1 MGNQNSKNRAEVLTD
16 YKKNSIISYEK
27 TNKETN
33 NMKNKVMRIIAV
45 VLCFTLLFTGA
56 SFSAAATEADGT
68 AVLDDAGDVIAKG
81 FYNTLNVIVE
91 ALVKVICTIYPN
103 PKNWKDIDE
112 YSREEIGFLEGRDAY
127 QTEAANGSKW
137 SLGYDS
143 LSLVPADIDCGE
155 YNLGR
160 DLTNKYAEGV
170 YDDMRIRVSAIDDG
184 SGKGIVVLGAIDSLG
199 VTSTDI
205 RSIRKLVLS
214 HFADKNVDIAS
225 INIVATHS
233 HSALDTQGVSTGF
246 FTKLALAGVY
256 NVFGIEGSYPGLEK
270 ADEFKNHFISV
281 SADAIINAVED
292 MEEGS
297 LYYGTVD
304 CSEVI
309 HDKRDL
315 IAREDIPVTPVLY
328 FVPDSGTE
336 ATYIADISCHPTSFS
351 ASNGLVS
358 SDYIYHLDNYIK
370 AQTGANFIMVPGA
383 IGQLSRDIEVDETGL
398 NEWDAM
404 GASAKTLGEAFGK
417 LILAG
422 DVTEELSPVLNVKHR
437 DIFIEPENS
446 ILTLACEIN
455 LVNNTVFTK
464 GPAFTSPAMATEL
477 GYLEFGNR
485 VGFALFPGEFYP
497 ETFWGTEITDNTNW
511 DGTQWQ
517 YDSLYNSVE
526 GVDVYCISL
535 ANDAIGY
542 VLTDNNFAFM
552 GHIIGEE
559 IADEVLSVGK
569 HTGSFL
575 VGEYFTLLDSLK

>member
-1 MGNQNSKNRAEVLTD
+1 
-16 YKKNSIISYEK
+16 
-27 TNKETN
+27 
-33 NMKNKVMRIIAV
+33 MKNKFKKIIAI
-45 VLCFTLLFTGA
+45 VLCMAFVFSG
-56 SFSAAATEADGT
+56 SVFSAFAADETQESS
-68 AVLDDAGDVIAKG
+68 VLDDAGDMIAKG
-81 FYNTLNVIVE
+81 FYEALNVIVE
-91 ALVKVICTIYPN
+91 GLVKVICTLYPN
-103 PKNWKDIDE
+103 PPSWADISE
-112 YSREEIGFLEGRDAY
+112 YSREEIGFMPGRDEY
-127 QTEAANGSKW
+127 QTEASENNRW
-137 SLGYDS
+137 SLGYAS
-143 LSLVPADIDCGE
+143 LSLVPEDIDCGK

-160 DLTNKYAEGV
+160 DLMNKYAEGV

-184 SGKGIVVLGAIDSLG
+184 SGNGIVILGAIDALG

-205 RSIRKLVLS
+205 RSIRKLVLE
-214 HFADKNVDIAS
+214 HFSELDVEIAS

-256 NVFGIEGSYPGLEK
+256 NVFGITASYPDLEK
-270 ADEFKNHFISV
+270 ADEFKSHFISQ
-281 SADAIINAVED
+281 SAAAVISAVED
-292 MEEGS
+292 MEEGR
-297 LYYGTVD
+297 LFYETID
-304 CSEVI
+304 CSSVI

-315 IAREDIPVTPVLY
+315 IAREDIPETAVLY

-336 ATYIADISCHPTSFS
+336 DTYIADISCHPTSFS

-358 SDYIYHLDNYIK
+358 SDYIWHLDNYIRNE
-370 AQTGANFIMVPGA
+370 TGANLIMVPGA

-398 NEWDAM
+398 SEWEAK

-417 LILAG
+417 LILSG
-422 DVTEELSPVLNVKHR
+422 DYSEELAPILNAKHR

-455 LVNNTVFTK
+455 LVNNRIFTK
-464 GPAFTSPAMATEL
+464 GPAFTSPVMATEL
-477 GYLEFGNR
+477 GYLEFGGR

-497 ETFWGTEITDNTNW
+497 ETFWGTEITNNTNW
-511 DGTQWQ
+511 DGTEWP
-517 YDSLYNSVE
+517 YDSLFNSVE
-526 GVDVYCISL
+526 GVEVHCISL

-575 VGEYFTLLDSLK
+575 VGEYFALLADMK

>member
-1 MGNQNSKNRAEVLTD
+1 
-16 YKKNSIISYEK
+16 
-27 TNKETN
+27 
-33 NMKNKVMRIIAV
+33 MKNKVMRIIAL
-45 VLCFTLLFTGA
+45 VLCFTLMFTGA
-56 SFSAAATEADGT
+56 SFSAAATEGDSAS
-68 AVLDDAGDVIAKG
+68 VLENAGEVLAKG
-81 FYNTLNVIVE
+81 FYNTLNVVVE
-91 ALVKVICTIYPN
+91 ALVKVICTLYPN
-103 PKNWKDIDE
+103 PKSWKDIDE
-112 YSREEIGFLEGRDAY
+112 YDAEEIGFLEGRETY
-127 QTEAANGSKW
+127 QTEAANGNEW
-137 SLGYDS
+137 SLGYAS
-143 LSLVPADIDCGE
+143 RTLIPEDIACGE

-170 YDDMRIRVSAIDDG
+170 YDDMRIRVTAIDDG
-184 SGKGIVVLGAIDSLG
+184 SGEGIAVFGAVDALG
-199 VTSTDI
+199 VTSTDT
-205 RSIRKLVLS
+205 RSIRKTVLEYFKDS
-214 HFADKNVDIAS
+214 DVKISS
-225 INIVATHS
+225 INIMSTHS

-256 NVFGIEGSYPGLEK
+256 NVFGIEASYPGLEK
-270 ADEFKNHFISV
+270 ADEFKEHFISE
-281 SADAIINAVED
+281 SAIAVIDAVND
-292 MEEGS
+292 MEKGN
-297 LYYGTVD
+297 LFYGAVD
-304 CSEVI
+304 CSSII

-315 IAREDIPVTPVLY
+315 IAGEDIPDTAVLY

-370 AQTGANFIMVPGA
+370 EETGANFVMVAGA
-383 IGQLSRDIEVDETGL
+383 LGQLSRDIEVDETGL
-398 NEWDAM
+398 SEWEAM
-404 GASAKTLGEAFGK
+404 GASAKTLGEAFGE
-417 LILAG
+417 LILNG
-422 DVTEELSPVLNVKHR
+422 DYSEKLSPVLNVKHR

-455 LVNNTVFTK
+455 LVNNRVFTT
-464 GPAFTSPAMATEL
+464 GPAFTSPVMATEI
-477 GYLEFGNR
+477 GYIEFGNR

-497 ETFWGTEITDNTNW
+497 ETFWGTEITNNTNW
-511 DGTQWQ
+511 DGTEWQ

-526 GVDVYCISL
+526 GVDVYCVSL

-575 VGEYFTLLDSLK
+575 VGEYFALLNSMK

>member
-1 MGNQNSKNRAEVLTD
+1 M
-16 YKKNSIISYEK
+16 KKITK
-27 TNKETN
+27 QL
-33 NMKNKVMRIIAV
+33 IAML
-45 VLCFTLLFTGA
+45 LCLTLLFSGSAFAAGA
-56 SFSAAATEADGT
+56 VETQSEVNVAA
-68 AVLDDAGDVIAKG
+68 DAGDAIVKG
-81 FYNTLNVIVE
+81 FYDTLNVVVE
-91 ALVKVICTIYPN
+91 MLVKVICTLYPN
-103 PKNWKDIDE
+103 PKSWDVIENYD
-112 YSREEIGFLEGRDAY
+112 SEEIGFLEGRDAY
-127 QTEAANGSKW
+127 QTSAAVTNKW
-137 SLGYDS
+137 SLGYS
-143 LSLVPADIDCGE
+143 SRSLVPEDIDCGK

-160 DLTNKYAEGV
+160 DLMNKYAEGV

-184 SGKGIVVLGAIDSLG
+184 SGEGIVVLGAIDALG

-205 RSIRKLVLS
+205 RTIRKGVL
-214 HFADKNVDIAS
+214 AYYEDLDVDIAS

-256 NVFGIEGSYPGLEK
+256 NILGIEGSYPGLEK
-270 ADEFKNHFISV
+270 ADEFKEYFINQSMV
-281 SADAIINAVED
+281 AVINAVDD
-292 MEEGS
+292 MEEGR
-297 LYYGTVD
+297 LFYDTAD
-304 CSEVI
+304 CSEII

-315 IAREDIPVTPVLY
+315 IAREDIPETAVLY

-336 ATYIADISCHPTSFS
+336 DTYIADISCHPTSFS

-358 SDYIYHLDNYIK
+358 SDYIWHLDNYIK
-370 AQTGANFIMVPGA
+370 AETGANFIMMPGA
-383 IGQLSRDIEVDETGL
+383 IGQLSRDIDVDETGL
-398 NEWDAM
+398 SEWEAK

-417 LILAG
+417 FILAC
-422 DVTEELSPVLNVKHR
+422 DFSEELAPVLNVKHR
-437 DIFIEPENS
+437 EIFIEPENS

-455 LVNNTVFTK
+455 LVNNRVFTT
-464 GPAFTSPAMATEL
+464 GPAYTSPVMATEL

-497 ETFWGTEITDNTNW
+497 ETFWDDEITNGTSW
-511 DGTQWQ
+511 DGTQWP
-517 YDSLYNSVE
+517 YDSLGESVE
-526 GVDVYCISL
+526 GVDVHCVSL

-575 VGEYFTLLDSLK
+575 VEEYYSLLDDMK

>member
-1 MGNQNSKNRAEVLTD
+1 M
-16 YKKNSIISYEK
+16 KNSIRK
-27 TNKETN
+27 
-33 NMKNKVMRIIAV
+33 IIAMALCLT
-45 VLCFTLLFTGA
+45 VLFSGSAL
-56 SFSAAATEADGT
+56 SVSAAQVDAEAVV
-68 AVLDDAGDVIAKG
+68 AEAGDFIAKG
-81 FYNTLNVIVE
+81 FYNTLNVVVE
-91 ALVKVICTIYPN
+91 MLVKVICTLYPN
-103 PKNWKDIDE
+103 PASWEKLEE
-112 YSREEIGFLEGRDAY
+112 YSREEIGFLEGRETY
-127 QTEAANGSKW
+127 QTEAKEGNSW
-137 SLGYDS
+137 FLGYAS
-143 LSLVPADIDCGE
+143 QSLVPDDILCGK

-170 YDDMRIRVSAIDDG
+170 YDDMKIRVSAIDDG
-184 SGKGIVVLGAIDSLG
+184 SGEGIVVFGAIDSLG

-205 RSIRKLVLS
+205 RTIRKAVLS
-214 HFADKNVDIAS
+214 HFEESGVKLAS
-225 INIVATHS
+225 INITATHS

-256 NVFGIEGSYPGLEK
+256 NVFGIDASYPGLEK
-270 ADEFKNHFISV
+270 ADEFKKHFIDKSV
-281 SADAIINAVED
+281 QAIISAVND
-292 MEEGS
+292 MEEGR
-297 LYYGTVD
+297 LFYDTID
-304 CSEVI
+304 CSEII

-315 IAREDIPVTPVLY
+315 ISKEDIPDTAVLY
-328 FVPDSGTE
+328 FIPESGSE
-336 ATYIADISCHPTSFS
+336 VTYIADISCHPTSFS

-370 AQTGANFIMVPGA
+370 AQTNGNFIMVPGA

-398 NEWDAM
+398 SEWEAK

-417 LILAG
+417 LILSG
-422 DVTEELSPVLNVKHR
+422 DYSEELAPVLNAKHK

-455 LVNNTVFTK
+455 LVNNRVFTT
-464 GPAFTSPAMATEL
+464 GPAFTSPVMATEL
-477 GYLEFGNR
+477 GYIEFGNR

-497 ETFWGTEITDNTNW
+497 ETFWGTEITNNTNW
-511 DGTQWQ
+511 DCTEWQ
-517 YDSLYNSVE
+517 YDSLFNSVE
-526 GVDVYCISL
+526 GVDVHCVSL

-575 VGEYFTLLDSLK
+575 VGEYFSLLEEIR

>member
-1 MGNQNSKNRAEVLTD
+1 M
-16 YKKNSIISYEK
+16 KNSIRK
-27 TNKETN
+27 
-33 NMKNKVMRIIAV
+33 IIAMALCLT
-45 VLCFTLLFTGA
+45 VLFSGSAL
-56 SFSAAATEADGT
+56 SVSAAQVDAEAVV
-68 AVLDDAGDVIAKG
+68 AEAGDFIAKG
-81 FYNTLNVIVE
+81 FYNTLNVVVE
-91 ALVKVICTIYPN
+91 MLVKVICTLYPN
-103 PKNWKDIDE
+103 PASWEKLEE
-112 YSREEIGFLEGRDAY
+112 YSREEIGFLEGRETY
-127 QTEAANGSKW
+127 QTEAKEGNSW
-137 SLGYDS
+137 FLGYAS
-143 LSLVPADIDCGE
+143 QSLVPDDILCGK

-170 YDDMRIRVSAIDDG
+170 YDDMKIRVSAIDDG
-184 SGKGIVVLGAIDSLG
+184 SGEGIVVFGAIDSLG

-205 RSIRKLVLS
+205 RTIRKAVLS
-214 HFADKNVDIAS
+214 HFEESGVKLAS
-225 INIVATHS
+225 INITATHS

-256 NVFGIEGSYPGLEK
+256 NVFGIDASYPGLEK
-270 ADEFKNHFISV
+270 ADEFKKHFIDKSV
-281 SADAIINAVED
+281 QAIISAVND
-292 MEEGS
+292 MEEGR
-297 LYYGTVD
+297 LFYDTID
-304 CSEVI
+304 CSEII

-315 IAREDIPVTPVLY
+315 ISKEDIPDTAVLY
-328 FVPDSGTE
+328 FIPESGSE
-336 ATYIADISCHPTSFS
+336 VTYIADISCHPTSFS

-370 AQTGANFIMVPGA
+370 AQTNGNFIMVAGA

-398 NEWDAM
+398 SEWEAK

-417 LILAG
+417 LILSG
-422 DVTEELSPVLNVKHR
+422 DYSEELAPVLNAKHK

-455 LVNNTVFTK
+455 LVNNRVFTT
-464 GPAFTSPAMATEL
+464 GPAFTSPVMATEL
-477 GYLEFGNR
+477 GYIEFGNR

-497 ETFWGTEITDNTNW
+497 ETFWGTEITNNTNW
-511 DGTQWQ
+511 DGTEWQ
-517 YDSLYNSVE
+517 YDSLFNSVE
-526 GVDVYCISL
+526 GVDVHCVSL

-575 VGEYFTLLDSLK
+575 VGEYFSLLEEIR

>member
-1 MGNQNSKNRAEVLTD
+1 M
-16 YKKNSIISYEK
+16 KNSIK
-27 TNKETN
+27 K
-33 NMKNKVMRIIAV
+33 IIAMALCLT
-45 VLCFTLLFTGA
+45 VLFSGTAMGA
-56 SFSAAATEADGT
+56 SAAGT
-68 AVLDDAGDVIAKG
+68 NAEDIVADAGDFIAKG
-81 FYNTLNVIVE
+81 FYNTLNVVVE
-91 ALVKVICTIYPN
+91 MLVKVICTLYPN
-103 PKNWKDIDE
+103 PASWEKLEE
-112 YSREEIGFLEGRDAY
+112 YSREEIGFLEGRETY
-127 QTEAANGSKW
+127 QTEAKEGNSW
-137 SLGYDS
+137 FLGYAS
-143 LSLVPADIDCGE
+143 QSLVPDDILCGK

-170 YDDMRIRVSAIDDG
+170 YDDMKIRVSAIDDG
-184 SGKGIVVLGAIDSLG
+184 SGEGIVVFGAIDSLG

-205 RSIRKLVLS
+205 RTIRKAVLS
-214 HFADKNVDIAS
+214 HFEESGVKLAS
-225 INIVATHS
+225 INITATHS

-256 NVFGIEGSYPGLEK
+256 NVFGIDASYPGLEK
-270 ADEFKNHFISV
+270 ADEFKKHFIDKSV
-281 SADAIINAVED
+281 QAIISAVND
-292 MEEGS
+292 MEEGR
-297 LYYGTVD
+297 LFYDTID
-304 CSEVI
+304 CSEII

-315 IAREDIPVTPVLY
+315 ISKEDIPDTAVLY
-328 FVPDSGTE
+328 FIPESGSE
-336 ATYIADISCHPTSFS
+336 VTYIADISCHPTSFS

-370 AQTGANFIMVPGA
+370 AQTNGNFIMVAGA

-398 NEWDAM
+398 SEWEAK

-417 LILAG
+417 LILSG
-422 DVTEELSPVLNVKHR
+422 DYSEELAPVLNAKHK

-455 LVNNTVFTK
+455 LVNNRVFTT
-464 GPAFTSPAMATEL
+464 GPAYTSPVMATEL
-477 GYLEFGNR
+477 GYIEFGNR

-497 ETFWGTEITDNTNW
+497 ETFWGTEITNNTNW
-511 DGTQWQ
+511 DGTEWQ
-517 YDSLYNSVE
+517 YDSLFNSVE
-526 GVDVYCISL
+526 GVDVHCVSL

-575 VGEYFTLLDSLK
+575 VGEYFSLLEEIR